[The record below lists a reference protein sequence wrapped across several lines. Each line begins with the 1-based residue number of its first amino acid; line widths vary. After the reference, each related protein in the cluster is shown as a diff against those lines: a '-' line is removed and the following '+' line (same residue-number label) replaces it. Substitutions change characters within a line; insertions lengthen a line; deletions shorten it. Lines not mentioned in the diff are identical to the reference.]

1 MRVKENPVPV
11 SALFKSD
18 FIYLNLKYWS
28 HSTDQVGSE
37 YNLSIYGL
45 QKN

>member
-11 SALFKSD
+11 SAFFKSD
-18 FIYLNLKYWS
+18 FIYLNLKYKS
-28 HSTDQVGSE
+28 HSIDQVGSE
-37 YNLSIYGL
+37 YHLSMYGS